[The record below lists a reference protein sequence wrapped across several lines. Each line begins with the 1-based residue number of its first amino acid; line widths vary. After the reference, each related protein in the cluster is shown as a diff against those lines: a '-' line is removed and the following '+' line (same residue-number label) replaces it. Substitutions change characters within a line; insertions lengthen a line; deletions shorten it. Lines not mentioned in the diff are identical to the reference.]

1 MKLIGT
7 ILGIFILLFFSLK
20 FEILSDRNLNKDGKI
35 DYSEKIEDLFNKGI
49 INNNQKTNTQEI
61 IKQLNQNPKEIYEK
75 MGHRLG
81 IGSSA
86 YFLIEDETTVKNF
99 ENGIIEL
106 ENKVIIDTK
115 YIFGNEIRDASN
127 FISLTEFDSQL
138 KLNDFTG
145 QLNAKIRKN
154 FENLSIK
161 KGDKLKYIGAC
172 QIYIDRLPMDELTV
186 IPVLIEKI

>member
-7 ILGIFILLFFSLK
+7 ILSILILLFFSLK
-20 FEILSDRNLNKDGKI
+20 FEKLSERNSISNTENN
-35 DYSEKIEDLFNKGI
+35 YQEKIENLIQNGI
-49 INNNQKTNTQEI
+49 INNNEISKTEDLIN
-61 IKQLNQNPKEIYEK
+61 KLNKNPEEFYKNK
-75 MGHRLG
+75 GHRLG

-86 YFLIEDETTVKNF
+86 YFLVEDETTVKNF

-106 ENKVIIDTK
+106 ENNVILDTK

-154 FENLSIK
+154 FENFSIK

-172 QIYIDRLPMDELTV
+172 QIYIDRLPIKELIV